1 MKTVA
6 AIDCGTNSIRLL
18 ITERSEDGRSLRDI
32 TRRME
37 IVRLGQGVDRTGQ
50 IDPEALQRT
59 LAATERYARLCQE
72 HQVEALRFVATSA
85 TRDARNRDQFV
96 DGVRRRLGVDVEV
109 ISGDEE
115 AALSYAGAVSILG
128 ETDPAPRLVVDI
140 GGGSTELVL
149 GDEQVRSAISLDIG
163 SVRLTERQFH
173 ADPPTAPQ
181 VAAAAAE
188 VHAALD
194 RAAQT
199 VPLEQVGTLVGVAGS
214 ITTMTAYCLGLDR
227 YRPERINGARFSP
240 EQMIA
245 AAGEMLAMPRA
256 QRSQF
261 GFMHPGRVDVIA
273 AGALIWREVVARVR
287 ASVMRAGGELA
298 QTITSEHDILDGI
311 ALSVGGTTRTSPH
324 ARA

>member
-18 ITERSEDGRSLRDI
+18 IAERSEDGRSLRDI

-37 IVRLGQGVDRTGQ
+37 IVRLGQGVDRTGEL
-50 IDPEALQRT
+50 DPEALQRT
-59 LAATERYARLCQE
+59 LAATQRYARLCQE

-85 TRDARNRDQFV
+85 TRDARNRSDFV
-96 DGVRRRLGVDVEV
+96 DGVRRRLGVEVEV

-128 ETDPAPRLVVDI
+128 EADPAPRLVVDI

-199 VPLEQVGTLVGVAGS
+199 VPLERVGTLVGVAGS
-214 ITTMTAYCLGLDR
+214 ITTMTAYRLGLDR
-227 YRPERINGARFSP
+227 YRPERINGARFAP
-240 EQMIA
+240 DEVITAADEMI
-245 AAGEMLAMPRA
+245 AMPRA

-287 ASVMRAGGELA
+287 ASVTRAGGELA

-311 ALSVGGTTRTSPH
+311 ALSVP
-324 ARA
+324 A